1 MPPLSVVSGF
11 WTSATP
17 GVYRDEKA
25 PNKTKICKQ
34 HRFFKICED
43 GEMETESFVD
53 MEPKIK
59 EPNKLLVA
67 FFNKAFVR
75 FQKVAFVVCILWGDL
90 AIMFHP
96 KAPI

>member
-1 MPPLSVVSGF
+1 
-11 WTSATP
+11 
-17 GVYRDEKA
+17 
-25 PNKTKICKQ
+25 
-34 HRFFKICED
+34 
-43 GEMETESFVD
+43 METENFVD

-90 AIMFHP
+90 VIMFHP